1 MILRIFLLIFTLLAM
16 PARANDDG
24 FVIANVNNHI
34 ITYANLQDRYRYV
47 VSFAKIKVNSADEKR
62 MLLNQIV
69 DRMIDEELIRQEAQQ
84 LKLDLNEQELD
95 EVIATIA
102 KNQHH
107 SANGLK
113 AALQKNGISFESYK
127 DQIKADLLWS
137 KIVSESLR
145 SKIKITDFEIKE
157 YFEQKKQNTDLT
169 KYHIAEI
176 LIPSENADSKTLA
189 VKLAAELRRGANFKN
204 IVKQFSRSAT
214 VENNGD
220 LGWVSKHDVDNKIF
234 ETISKLEKNEYSE
247 PVLIADS
254 YYIFKLLDKK
264 SVTHIKEDELTA
276 AKQRIFTRQL
286 EIESKRYLMDL
297 HKNAFIEVNR
307 RRIAQI

>member
-1 MILRIFLLIFTLLAM
+1 MILRIFLLIFTLVTLPVKAKE
-16 PARANDDG
+16 DG

-47 VSFAKIKVNSADEKR
+47 VSFAKIKVNSPEEKR
-62 MLLNQIV
+62 MLLNQII
-69 DRMIDEELIRQEAQQ
+69 DRMIDEELIRQEAAQ
-84 LKLDLNEQELD
+84 LKIDLNEQELD
-95 EVIATIA
+95 EVIASVA
-102 KNQHH
+102 KNQHQ
-107 SANGLK
+107 SLSGLK
-113 AALQKNGISFESYK
+113 ASLQKNGITFESYK
-127 DQIKADLLWS
+127 EQIKADLLWS

-145 SKIKITDFEIKE
+145 SKIKITDFEIQE

-169 KYHIAEI
+169 KYRISEI
-176 LIPSENADSKTLA
+176 LIPNENADSKTLA
-189 VKLAAELRRGANFKN
+189 NKLSAELKRGADFKN
-204 IVKQFSRSAT
+204 IVKQFSRSPT

-220 LGWVSKHDVDNKIF
+220 LGWISQNDVDNKIF
-234 ETISKLEKNEYSE
+234 ATISKLEKNGYSE

-254 YYIFKLLDKK
+254 YYIFKLVDKK
-264 SVTHIKEDELTA
+264 SVTHIKEDEMAA

-307 RRIAQI
+307 AKIAAM